1 MQSYPLKLKVECN
14 PEWKLG
20 TSLTLNPDGY
30 YFAETYDNLADSPF
44 LMGDL
49 SVAKTKVN
57 DIPVEI
63 YVYSPDTS
71 VTAQT
76 VMELADEVL
85 QSASGFIGY
94 SPAPQYKFLMVLIGE
109 ETFARNK
116 MFGGGALEHNL
127 SSLYVMPAD
136 PQALGGLRSTMA
148 HEFLHILTPLNLHSE
163 IIHKFNFV
171 VPTPSEHIW
180 LYEGVTEWASDIM
193 QLRGGIIDYT
203 TYMRDV
209 SQKMNVNDN
218 FDQNISLSD
227 MSLNSY
233 GEDGYNQFINFYF
246 RGALTAACLDIELL
260 ELSERKKGLRETFLS
275 LIKQFG
281 KSKPFSEKEFFNVFV
296 EETFPEIESF
306 ITKYI
311 KGTEPLPIKEY
322 FAKVGF
328 NYLPEKLSD
337 DTRPS
342 IGTNLSMNENQEII
356 FTQVSEE
363 TAKYGLRDGDV
374 PLEFNGEEIT
384 IQTIRTVLGKMHTMN
399 VGDPYVL
406 KVRRGEEEHT
416 INGKLIQRT
425 QKHVFEEIAELTAD
439 QKKLREAWSKNL

>member
-1 MQSYPLKLKVECN
+1 MS
-14 PEWKLG
+14 
-20 TSLTLNPDGY
+20 
-30 YFAETYDNLADSPF
+30 
-44 LMGDL
+44 
-49 SVAKTKVN
+49 
-57 DIPVEI
+57 
-63 YVYSPDTS
+63 
-71 VTAQT
+71 
-76 VMELADEVL
+76 
-85 QSASGFIGY
+85 
-94 SPAPQYKFLMVLIGE
+94 
-109 ETFARNK
+109 
-116 MFGGGALEHNL
+116 
-127 SSLYVMPAD
+127 
-136 PQALGGLRSTMA
+136 
-148 HEFLHILTPLNLHSE
+148 FLHILTPLNLHSE
-163 IIHKFNFV
+163 IIHTFNFV
-171 VPTPSEHIW
+171 VPTPSEHVW

-193 QLRGGIIDYT
+193 QLRGGIIDFT

-281 KSKPFSEKEFFNVFV
+281 KSKPFSEKDFFDLFV
-296 EETFPEIESF
+296 KETYPEIKSF

-311 KGTEPLPIKEY
+311 KGTEPLPIKDY

-328 NYLPEKLSD
+328 DYTAEKIAD

-342 IGTNLSMNENQEII
+342 IGTSISMNENQELVFI
-356 FTQVSEE
+356 QVSEE
-363 TAKYGLRDGDV
+363 SKVYGLRDGDV
-374 PLEFNGEEIT
+374 PLEFEGEEIT
-384 IQTIRTVLGKMHTMN
+384 LQTVRTALQKLYTMN

-406 KVRRGEEEHT
+406 KVRRGEEELT

-439 QKKLREAWSKNL
+439 QKVMREAWSKNL

>member
-1 MQSYPLKLKVECN
+1 MMLKIHQDDLFHVTVNTSNLTPENNVYNMPATAPITYQVIKFGRFVKNIKGYDKEGNEIKLEQLNDNQWKIENPEDLARLTYNVEDTFDAEVEDHRVSPMSGSGIEDNFISMNTFAVLGYFEGLQSYPLTLKVECD

-76 VMELADEVL
+76 VMKLADEVL

-148 HEFLHILTPLNLHSE
+148 HEFL
-163 IIHKFNFV
+163 
-171 VPTPSEHIW
+171 
-180 LYEGVTEWASDIM
+180 
-193 QLRGGIIDYT
+193 
-203 TYMRDV
+203 TY
-209 SQKMNVNDN
+209 S
-218 FDQNISLSD
+218 
-227 MSLNSY
+227 NS
-233 GEDGYNQFINFYF
+233 F
-246 RGALTAACLDIELL
+246 
-260 ELSERKKGLRETFLS
+260 
-275 LIKQFG
+275 
-281 KSKPFSEKEFFNVFV
+281 
-296 EETFPEIESF
+296 ES
-306 ITKYI
+306 
-311 KGTEPLPIKEY
+311 
-322 FAKVGF
+322 
-328 NYLPEKLSD
+328 S
-337 DTRPS
+337 
-342 IGTNLSMNENQEII
+342 
-356 FTQVSEE
+356 
-363 TAKYGLRDGDV
+363 
-374 PLEFNGEEIT
+374 
-384 IQTIRTVLGKMHTMN
+384 
-399 VGDPYVL
+399 
-406 KVRRGEEEHT
+406 
-416 INGKLIQRT
+416 
-425 QKHVFEEIAELTAD
+425 
-439 QKKLREAWSKNL
+439 